1 MKPTRIWILILFMV
15 MLAAPSL
22 VFAHGGEKHDDHDDS
37 TAEIEEAP
45 AVGSPFKENV
55 EDVEDADMPAET
67 GAEKPVD
74 FIDSEGPVDYG
85 TTAEE
90 PTVQEPPSLGLGDD
104 PLGLGPDSLEQEPGS
119 MEHAGHDMAGM
130 KKEEDIEQATH
141 EMVSTSR
148 KGYGLAVGITVL
160 SGLAAGFLFLKRPT
174 DS

>member
-1 MKPTRIWILILFMV
+1 MKPTRIWTLIFFMV

-45 AVGSPFKENV
+45 AVGSPFKESV
-55 EDVEDADMPAET
+55 EEVDMPAES
-67 GAEKPVD
+67 GEEKPVD
-74 FIDSEGPVDYG
+74 YIESEGPVDYG

-90 PTVQEPPSLGLGDD
+90 PTAQEPPSLGLGDD

-130 KKEEDIEQATH
+130 NKEEDIVQATH
-141 EMVSTSR
+141 EMVSTSN